1 MLGSC
6 LLSGLII
13 SFISTGVYIL
23 ITDNNKKDDN
33 TANKKD
39 KKMDYC
45 IIFSII
51 MAVSVCIMFFTN
63 KDNGES
69 VVPLKGGFSPR
80 VNNLPPF

>member
-23 ITDNNKKDDN
+23 ITDNKKDDN
-33 TANKKD
+33 GDKKD
-39 KKMDYC
+39 RKMDYC

-51 MAVSVCIMFFTN
+51 MTVSVCIMFFTT
-63 KDNGES
+63 KDNGVS

>member
-23 ITDNNKKDDN
+23 ITDNKKDDN
-33 TANKKD
+33 GDKKD
-39 KKMDYC
+39 RKMDYC

-51 MAVSVCIMFFTN
+51 MTVSVCILFFTN
-63 KDNGES
+63 KDTRET
-69 VVPLKGGFSPR
+69 VVPLKGGFSSR